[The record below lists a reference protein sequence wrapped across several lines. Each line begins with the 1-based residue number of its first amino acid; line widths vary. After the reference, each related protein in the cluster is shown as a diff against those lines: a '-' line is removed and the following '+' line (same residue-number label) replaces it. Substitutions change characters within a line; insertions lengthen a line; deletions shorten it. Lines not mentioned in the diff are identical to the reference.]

1 MGVGFVSYL
10 RVSTRAQGRS
20 GLGLD
25 AQRSAVSAH
34 VAARHGRL
42 LAELLEVESGK
53 RNDRPRL
60 AEAMALCRLHGA
72 TLLVAKLDRLSRDAA
87 FLMNLQASGVRF
99 VAADL
104 PEANEMTVGIM
115 AVVAQAERKAISTRT
130 REALAAK
137 AEWYRRLDENERAI
151 LTSEGRP
158 VRLGGPRWDHLS
170 GRAGDRG
177 RSASAAARRSRSR
190 ARAAD
195 LAPIIAALQ
204 NEGVTRLSALA
215 EALTA
220 RGIPT
225 ARGLHSWSATQVAR
239 VLKAAKVSQSGPEQA

>member
-1 MGVGFVSYL
+1 MGSGFVSNL
-10 RVSTRAQGRS
+10 RVSTRSQGRS
-20 GLGLD
+20 GLGLE

-34 VAARHGRL
+34 MAGRTDRL
-42 LAELLEVESGK
+42 IAELVEVESGK

-60 AEAMALCRLHGA
+60 AEALALCRLHGA

-137 AEWYRRLDENERAI
+137 AAWFAALGEEERT
-151 LTSEGRP
+151 LLVSEGRP
-158 VRLGGPRWDHLS
+158 VRLGGPRWDQITGDAAAK
-170 GRAGDRG
+170 GRT
-177 RSASAAARRSRSR
+177 ASAATRIAQSQNRVG
-190 ARAAD
+190 D
-195 LAPIIAALQ
+195 FVPILTTLQ
-204 NEGVTRLSALA
+204 AEGVTTLTALA
-215 EALTA
+215 EALTS

-225 ARGLHSWSATQVAR
+225 ARGMPTWSAMQVSR
-239 VLKAAKVSQSGPEQA
+239 VLKAAQLSQPEP

>member
-10 RVSTRAQGRS
+10 RVSTRGQGRS
-20 GLGLD
+20 GLGLE

-34 VAARHGRL
+34 MAGRHGRL
-42 LAELLEVESGK
+42 LAELVEVESGK

-60 AEAMALCRLHGA
+60 AEALALCRLHGA

-137 AEWYRRLDENERAI
+137 AQWYAGIDASSRAD
-151 LTSEGRP
+151 LATSGRA
-158 VRLGGPRWDHLS
+158 VRLGGPRWDHLTGS
-170 GRAGDRG
+170 LASKG
-177 RSASAAARRSRSR
+177 RSASAVVRQARSQNR
-190 ARAAD
+190 AGD
-195 LAPIIAALQ
+195 LAPILTALQ
-204 NEGVTRLSALA
+204 AGGVTTLTALA

-225 ARGLHSWSATQVAR
+225 ARGMSTWSAMQVSR
-239 VLKAAKVSQSGPEQA
+239 VLKLARSSQIEP

>member
-34 VAARHGRL
+34 MTGRHGRL
-42 LAELLEVESGK
+42 LAEFVEVESGK

-60 AEAMALCRLHGA
+60 AEALGLCRLHGA

-137 AEWYRRLDENERAI
+137 AEWYGRLDAAERTV
-151 LTSEGRP
+151 LVSEGRP
-158 VRLGGPRWDHLS
+158 VRLGGPKWDHLT
-170 GRAGDRG
+170 GDVAARG
-177 RSASAAARRSRSR
+177 RTASATTRRTR
-190 ARAAD
+190 AQSRAAD
-195 LAPIIAALQ
+195 LVPILSTLQ
-204 NEGVTRLSALA
+204 QEGVTTLSALA
-215 EALTA
+215 ASLTQ

-225 ARGLHSWSATQVAR
+225 ARGASTWSPIQVSR
-239 VLKAAKVSQSGPEQA
+239 VLKAVT